1 MRWTRS
7 TRRSSSATA
16 RPAEFSAWQN
26 AGVRIFVTPLI
37 VKGACVDTAPLQR
50 LPRPGTVREE
60 TCLEPRCV
68 GYVVDMSVLV
78 IVLAMIVL
86 LALGVLGAVVKGLL
100 WLTVVAAIV
109 LVGGAVLGSFKMKGS
124 SST

>member
-1 MRWTRS
+1 M
-7 TRRSSSATA
+7 
-16 RPAEFSAWQN
+16 
-26 AGVRIFVTPLI
+26 
-37 VKGACVDTAPLQR
+37 
-50 LPRPGTVREE
+50 REE

-109 LVGGAVLGSFKMKGS
+109 LVGGAVLGSFKLKGS

>member
-1 MRWTRS
+1 MMD
-7 TRRSSSATA
+7 
-16 RPAEFSAWQN
+16 
-26 AGVRIFVTPLI
+26 
-37 VKGACVDTAPLQR
+37 ACTDTAPLQR
-50 LPRPGTVREE
+50 LLRPGTVREE
-60 TCLEPRCV
+60 TCLKPQCV

-109 LVGGAVLGSFKMKGS
+109 LVGGAVLGSFKLKGS

>member
-1 MRWTRS
+1 M
-7 TRRSSSATA
+7 
-16 RPAEFSAWQN
+16 
-26 AGVRIFVTPLI
+26 
-37 VKGACVDTAPLQR
+37 
-50 LPRPGTVREE
+50 
-60 TCLEPRCV
+60 

-109 LVGGAVLGSFKMKGS
+109 LVGGAVLGSFKFKGS